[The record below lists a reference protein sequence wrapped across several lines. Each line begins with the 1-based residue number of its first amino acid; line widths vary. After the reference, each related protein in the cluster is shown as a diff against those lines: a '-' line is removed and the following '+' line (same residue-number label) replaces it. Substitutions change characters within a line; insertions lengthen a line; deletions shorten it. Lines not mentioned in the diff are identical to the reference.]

1 MIRKIIIFPFIILI
15 KFYRLTISPILPSSC
30 RHIPTCS
37 QYSIEAFQKH
47 GLFKGFWLS
56 LRRISKCHPW
66 GTHGFDPVPEIY
78 PEKKNENKFN

>member
-1 MIRKIIIFPFIILI
+1 MIKKIIIFPFIILI

-37 QYSIEAFQKH
+37 QYSIEAFQQH

-78 PEKKNENKFN
+78 PKKKNENKFN